1 MNLFSSLYILKINRI
16 YQEREEKK
24 MKFYTEEI
32 TTMVDGTSAVAITEK
47 ATDVEARSSFHQIMA
62 SAMINENVASIHAEA
77 KNSVGGIY
85 ESATWTRPV
94 PEPPTP
100 EPVPEPVEE

>member
-1 MNLFSSLYILKINRI
+1 
-16 YQEREEKK
+16 

-32 TTMVDGTSAVAITEK
+32 TVMLDGTSAVAITEK
-47 ATDVEARSSFHQIMA
+47 ATDIEARSSFHQIMA

-85 ESATWTRPV
+85 ESATWTRPIEAV
-94 PEPPTP
+94 SSE
-100 EPVPEPVEE
+100 EPVPAE

>member
-1 MNLFSSLYILKINRI
+1 
-16 YQEREEKK
+16 

-32 TTMVDGTSAVAITEK
+32 TVMVDGTSAVAITEK
-47 ATDVEARSSFHQIMA
+47 ATDIEARSSFHQSMA
-62 SAMINENVASIHAEA
+62 SAMINENVASVHAEA

-85 ESATWTRPV
+85 ESATWTAPVPEPEPV

-100 EPVPEPVEE
+100 EPVPEEPVEEPVTE

>member
-1 MNLFSSLYILKINRI
+1 
-16 YQEREEKK
+16 

-32 TTMVDGTSAVAITEK
+32 TVMVDGTSAVAITEK
-47 ATDVEARSSFHQIMA
+47 ATDIEARSSFHQIMA

-85 ESATWTRPV
+85 ESATWTAPV
-94 PEPPTP
+94 A
-100 EPVPEPVEE
+100 EPVPEPVPEEPVEEPVEEPIME

>member
-1 MNLFSSLYILKINRI
+1 MK
-16 YQEREEKK
+16 ERNKT

-32 TTMVDGTSAVAITEK
+32 TVMVDGTSAVAITEK
-47 ATDVEARSSFHQIMA
+47 ATDIEARSSFHQIMA

-85 ESATWTRPV
+85 ESATWTAPV
-94 PEPPTP
+94 A
-100 EPVPEPVEE
+100 EPVPEPVPEEPIEEPVVE

>member
-1 MNLFSSLYILKINRI
+1 
-16 YQEREEKK
+16 

-32 TTMVDGTSAVAITEK
+32 TVMVDGTSAVAITEK
-47 ATDVEARSSFHQIMA
+47 ATDIEARSSFHQIMA

-94 PEPPTP
+94 EAVSSEET
-100 EPVPEPVEE
+100 VPAE

>member
-1 MNLFSSLYILKINRI
+1 
-16 YQEREEKK
+16 

-32 TTMVDGTSAVAITEK
+32 TVMVDGTSAVAITEK
-47 ATDVEARSSFHQIMA
+47 ATDIEARSSFHQIMA

-94 PEPPTP
+94 PEPVPAPVPEPPTP
-100 EPVPEPVEE
+100 EPTPEEPVIE

>member
-1 MNLFSSLYILKINRI
+1 
-16 YQEREEKK
+16 

-32 TTMVDGTSAVAITEK
+32 TVMVDGTSAVAITEK

-62 SAMINENVASIHAEA
+62 SAMINENVASVHAEA

-94 PEPPTP
+94 EPEP
-100 EPVPEPVEE
+100 EPVPVPEPEPSSPEQHSN

>member
-1 MNLFSSLYILKINRI
+1 
-16 YQEREEKK
+16 

-32 TTMVDGTSAVAITEK
+32 TVMVDGTSAVAITEK
-47 ATDVEARSSFHQIMA
+47 ATDIEARSSFHQIMA

-85 ESATWTRPV
+85 ESATWTAPV
-94 PEPPTP
+94 AVPAP
-100 EPVPEPVEE
+100 EPVPEEPVEEPVEKPVLE

>member
-1 MNLFSSLYILKINRI
+1 
-16 YQEREEKK
+16 

-32 TTMVDGTSAVAITEK
+32 TVMVDGTSAVAITEK
-47 ATDVEARSSFHQIMA
+47 ATDIEARSSFHQIMA

-85 ESATWTRPV
+85 ESATWTAPV
-94 PEPPTP
+94 AKPVEPPV
-100 EPVPEPVEE
+100 EPPVEEPVVE

>member
-1 MNLFSSLYILKINRI
+1 
-16 YQEREEKK
+16 

-32 TTMVDGTSAVAITEK
+32 TVMVDGTSAVAITEK
-47 ATDVEARSSFHQIMA
+47 ATDIEARSSFHQIMA

-85 ESATWTRPV
+85 ESATWTAPV
-94 PEPPTP
+94 PAPVP
-100 EPVPEPVEE
+100 EPVPEPAPEPVPEEPVEEPVME

>member
-1 MNLFSSLYILKINRI
+1 
-16 YQEREEKK
+16 

-32 TTMVDGTSAVAITEK
+32 TVMVDGTSAVAITEK
-47 ATDVEARSSFHQIMA
+47 ATDIEARSSFHQIMA
-62 SAMINENVASIHAEA
+62 SAMINENVASVHAEA

-85 ESATWTRPV
+85 ESATWTAPV

-100 EPVPEPVEE
+100 VPEPEPTPEPVEE

>member
-1 MNLFSSLYILKINRI
+1 
-16 YQEREEKK
+16 

-32 TTMVDGTSAVAITEK
+32 AVMVDGTSAVAITEK
-47 ATDVEARSSFHQIMA
+47 ATDIEARSSFHQIMA
-62 SAMINENVASIHAEA
+62 SSMINENVSSVHAEA

-94 PEPPTP
+94 PEPPSP
-100 EPVPEPVEE
+100 EPVPEEPVEEPVPAE

>member
-1 MNLFSSLYILKINRI
+1 
-16 YQEREEKK
+16 

-32 TTMVDGTSAVAITEK
+32 TVMVDGTSAVAITDK
-47 ATDVEARSSFHQIMA
+47 ATDIEARSAFHQIMA

-85 ESATWTRPV
+85 ESATWTAPA
-94 PEPPTP
+94 EPAP
-100 EPVPEPVEE
+100 EPVPEEPVETPVEEPVPAE

>member
-1 MNLFSSLYILKINRI
+1 
-16 YQEREEKK
+16 

-32 TTMVDGTSAVAITEK
+32 TVMVDGTSAVAITEK
-47 ATDVEARSSFHQIMA
+47 ATDIEARSSFHQIMA

-85 ESATWTRPV
+85 ESATWTAPV
-94 PEPPTP
+94 A
-100 EPVPEPVEE
+100 EPVPEPVPEEPVAEPVEEPVEKPVLE

>member
-1 MNLFSSLYILKINRI
+1 
-16 YQEREEKK
+16 

-47 ATDVEARSSFHQIMA
+47 ATDIEARSSFHQIMA

-77 KNSVGGIY
+77 KNNVGGIY
-85 ESATWTRPV
+85 ESATWTAPV
-94 PEPPTP
+94 PEPEPEPPAPEPTP
-100 EPVPEPVEE
+100 ELVEE

>member
-1 MNLFSSLYILKINRI
+1 
-16 YQEREEKK
+16 

-32 TTMVDGTSAVAITEK
+32 TVMVDGTSAVAITEK
-47 ATDVEARSSFHQIMA
+47 ATDIEARSSFHQIMA

-94 PEPPTP
+94 EPPAPEP
-100 EPVPEPVEE
+100 PVPEPVTKPLEE

>member
-1 MNLFSSLYILKINRI
+1 
-16 YQEREEKK
+16 

-32 TTMVDGTSAVAITEK
+32 TVMVDGTSAVAIKEK
-47 ATDVEARSSFHQIMA
+47 ATDIEARSSFHQIMA

-85 ESATWTRPV
+85 ESATWTAPV
-94 PEPPTP
+94 EPTP
-100 EPVPEPVEE
+100 EPTPEPTDTTDEIVA

>member
-1 MNLFSSLYILKINRI
+1 
-16 YQEREEKK
+16 

-32 TTMVDGTSAVAITEK
+32 TVMVDGTSAVAITEK
-47 ATDVEARSSFHQIMA
+47 ATDIEARSSFHQIMA

-85 ESATWTRPV
+85 ESATWTA
-94 PEPPTP
+94 PTP
-100 EPVPEPVEE
+100 EPTPEKPVEEPIEEQV

>member
-1 MNLFSSLYILKINRI
+1 
-16 YQEREEKK
+16 

-32 TTMVDGTSAVAITEK
+32 AVMVDGTSAVAITEK
-47 ATDVEARSSFHQIMA
+47 ATDIEARSSFHQIMA

-85 ESATWTRPV
+85 ESATWTAPV
-94 PEPPTP
+94 PEPPAPEPPAP
-100 EPVPEPVEE
+100 EPVPEPVIE

>member
-1 MNLFSSLYILKINRI
+1 
-16 YQEREEKK
+16 

-32 TTMVDGTSAVAITEK
+32 TVMVDGTSAVAITEK

-62 SAMINENVASIHAEA
+62 SAMINENVASVHAEA

-85 ESATWTRPV
+85 ESATWTAPT

-100 EPVPEPVEE
+100 EPPTPEPLTPEPVEK